1 MWPRIA
7 RQMSSSAF
15 AETARFAI
23 MINSQRGK
31 KLRANRSAPSPWPA
45 AVNGSSV
52 QGGNI
57 ANGAPIARV
66 VPRLRCQITPPRI
79 HCDRVSPSLPPRPSQ
94 SLRAAGIG
102 RAALQTLRA
111 ETRAAVSG
119 LTSRGIFLATPTARI
134 LFLSFE
140 THRGPLT
147 INLGDPLSIDRGATA
162 DLSPDRIALRDFAIR
177 VDADTV
183 WQPAPL
189 TQPILPATLQREIA
203 QSLAQEIIAVKG
215 AGGFGGLI
223 LPLLDESAPPPDPAL
238 SILLRLR
245 ESIRNR
251 QWAQAAERA
260 APLIGLGRGLTLQCD
275 SSPLWAER
283 SFPLSESRNS
293 GRRGRA
299 TRWQWPPKVR
309 RRLRRRASTG
319 ESRSR

>member
-1 MWPRIA
+1 
-7 RQMSSSAF
+7 
-15 AETARFAI
+15 

-260 APLIGLGRGLTLQCD
+260 APLIGLGRGLT
-275 SSPLWAER
+275 
-283 SFPLSESRNS
+283 
-293 GRRGRA
+293 
-299 TRWQWPPKVR
+299 
-309 RRLRRRASTG
+309 
-319 ESRSR
+319 